1 MARPLRIE
9 FPGAVYHVT
18 SRDNARAD
26 IFEDDTDRE
35 IFLNTLGQVVRRF
48 NWLCHAYC
56 LMGNHYHLLIETPEG
71 NLSAGMRQLNGVYT
85 QAFNRSHHRDG
96 HVFKGRF
103 KAILVEKESHLL
115 ELCRYV
121 VLNPVRAAMTARPEQ
136 YQWSSYL
143 PVIGKAARP
152 AFLTTEWLLGNFS
165 TSLPESRRRYRQ
177 FVKEGIKSTESPW
190 VKLSGQI
197 LLGTEAFIQQAKEL
211 LGGREDIPE
220 IPRKQ
225 RHVGRPSL
233 DELFSRGT
241 VIQKQERNRLILLAN
256 SKHGY
261 TLKEISQ
268 ALDVHYTTISKVIN
282 SEKKTDIARPDP
294 HAI

>member
-18 SRDNARAD
+18 SRGNARAD
-26 IFEDDTDRE
+26 IFDDDPDRE
-35 IFLNTLGQVVRRF
+35 IFLKVLGQVVKRF

-85 QAFNRSHHRDG
+85 QAFNRVHHRDG

-121 VLNPVRAAMTARPEQ
+121 VLNPVRAGVAERPEQ
-136 YQWSSYL
+136 YRWSSYL
-143 PVIGKAARP
+143 STTGKAAQP
-152 AFLTTEWLLGNFS
+152 GFLTIAWLLGNFS
-165 TSLPESRRRYRQ
+165 NSLPESRHRYRQ
-177 FVKEGIKSTESPW
+177 FVKEGIGITEAPW
-190 VKLSGQI
+190 EKLAGQI
-197 LLGTEAFIQQAKEL
+197 LLGTGAFIHQTIEL
-211 LGGREDIPE
+211 LGGKEDVSE

-225 RHVGRPSL
+225 RLMGRPLL
-233 DELFSRGT
+233 DELIPSGGFLS
-241 VIQKQERNRLILLAN
+241 KQERNCVIRVAHL
-256 SKHGY
+256 KHGY

-268 ALDVHYTTISKVIN
+268 ALGLHYTTISKVIN
-282 SEKKTDIARPDP
+282 RTEG
-294 HAI
+294 

>member
-9 FPGAVYHVT
+9 FPGAVYHLT
-18 SRDNARAD
+18 SRGNARAD

-35 IFLNTLGQVVRRF
+35 MFLNILGQVVRRF

-85 QAFNRSHHRDG
+85 QAFNRVHRRDG

-121 VLNPVRAAMTARPEQ
+121 VLNPVRAAMVERPEQ

-143 PVIGKAARP
+143 PTLGKAARP

-165 TSLPESRRRYRQ
+165 TSLPESRRQYRR
-177 FVKEGIKSTESPW
+177 FVREGMNSIESPW
-190 VKLSGQI
+190 EKLSGQI
-197 LLGTEAFIQQAKEL
+197 LLGTEAFVQQTKEF
-211 LGGREDIPE
+211 LGGRENIPE

-233 DELFSRGT
+233 GELFPPGT
-241 VIQKQERNRLILLAN
+241 VTQKQERNRLIHLAHG
-256 SKHGY
+256 KHGY

-268 ALDVHYTTISKVIN
+268 ALGIHYTTVSKVIN
-282 SEKKTDIARPDP
+282 GT
-294 HAI
+294 